1 MFSQSLASSKHSINI
16 TLLIII
22 AVIIS
27 STLNFRE
34 VDGWLAR
41 GHSVRGRAGSYLQ
54 NFLFLFRFEEE
65 VEGSSVTL
73 GFSPGLLGGSQY
85 PQQEG

>member
-1 MFSQSLASSKHSINI
+1 MFSQSLASSKRSISI

-34 VDGWLAR
+34 VDRLAR
-41 GHSVRGRAGSYLQ
+41 GHSVRATAGSCLEI
-54 NFLFLFRFEEE
+54 FLFLFRFEEE
-65 VEGSSVTL
+65 VERSSVTL
-73 GFSPGLLGGSQY
+73 GFSPGVLGGSQY